1 MVDLHLVLPALNLS
15 SLDAVILIMMQ
26 QVKIDDVLTEH
37 GGLLYVLTLT
47 VHLDFFYGQV
57 GGTFLKLSY
66 SLGLFVGPLL
76 HALKLGGGWV
86 VVASSILVSAQGP
99 LVLGLE
105 LRGLGLRVW
114 GQGLTIINCKHSI

>member
-1 MVDLHLVLPALNLS
+1 MVLS
-15 SLDAVILIMMQ
+15 VCTTFVYPGCGHFDKGATS
-26 QVKIDDVLTEH
+26 KIDDVLIEH

-86 VVASSILVSAQGP
+86 GWWWWWWWPQAF
-99 LVLGLE
+99 
-105 LRGLGLRVW
+105 
-114 GQGLTIINCKHSI
+114 